1 MKYNIFNLLLFITV
15 ISAADI
21 KFVNKSTT
29 DDYSVMINENG
40 SLVNVSKNSESDFV
54 KINSKTSVRIFNREQ
69 TLHQQLLLLESTKTY
84 VGIFGGSRDEL
95 IIKEIRGLSD
105 IIKRDPLSVFSTGI
119 ENISRNSRNTASVQ
133 IIHNSPSPIV
143 DIYVDGVEAL
153 SNVPYRATTALIDLP
168 TSTTV
173 GIAPADEEIIAEF
186 PFTLEAGAHYVV
198 TASGI
203 VGNTSTS
210 FDLVASTL
218 ETAAVD
224 NDHFALKVYH
234 GVTDAPAVD
243 IYADGSLLVENLSF
257 GEYAGYVQVPVGDYT
272 IDVTASGSSVPVASF
287 SAPLSSQGGG
297 AGIVFASGFLAPLD
311 TDPAFTLVLTTPS
324 GYNVEL
330 PAAATALST
339 VADNNVSPKAFNL
352 KQNYPNPFNPSTSI
366 NFEIFESSNVSLN
379 VYDLSGRLVKN
390 LLSGNLNSGAY
401 SIEWNGKNI
410 NGISTAAGVYFY
422 SISSEEGTIIKKMS
436 LIK

>member
-1 MKYNIFNLLLFITV
+1 M
-15 ISAADI
+15 
-21 KFVNKSTT
+21 
-29 DDYSVMINENG
+29 
-40 SLVNVSKNSESDFV
+40 
-54 KINSKTSVRIFNREQ
+54 
-69 TLHQQLLLLESTKTY
+69 
-84 VGIFGGSRDEL
+84 
-95 IIKEIRGLSD
+95 
-105 IIKRDPLSVFSTGI
+105 
-119 ENISRNSRNTASVQ
+119 
-133 IIHNSPSPIV
+133 
-143 DIYVDGVEAL
+143 DGVEVL
-153 SNVPYRATTALIDLP
+153 LNVPYRATTALIDLP

-234 GVTDAPAVD
+234 GVTDGPAVD

-390 LLSGNLNSGAY
+390 LLSGNINSGAY
-401 SIEWNGKNI
+401 SIEWNGKNT
-410 NGISTAAGVYFY
+410 NGISAAAGVYFY

>member
-330 PAAATALST
+330 PAAATALLT
-339 VADNNVSPKAFNL
+339 IADKNVSPKAFNL